1 MSYKLWFA
9 AGAALAASSAPA
21 QPAAQKV
28 AQGSPLISSVT
39 ACQGIADPAQRLA
52 CYDASVAKLKT
63 ATEQRDVVVVDKE
76 QVRKTRRS
84 LFGFSFPDLPAIFG
98 GGDGKADEADEPE
111 FRQIEST
118 IVNVGSRGDGKWIM
132 VLPDGATWQY
142 AEINRYVEPER
153 GDKILIKKAALGSF
167 MANIEGQRA
176 VRVERIR

>member
-1 MSYKLWFA
+1 MSYKLLLA
-9 AGAALAASSAPA
+9 AGAALAASAA
-21 QPAAQKV
+21 VAQKV
-28 AQGSPLISSVT
+28 PQGSPFITSVT

-63 ATEQRDVVVVDKE
+63 ATEQREVVVVDKE

-98 GGDGKADEADEPE
+98 GGDGKGETPDEPE

-142 AEINRYVEPER
+142 AEINRYVEPTR

-167 MANIEGQRA
+167 MANIDGQRA

>member
-1 MSYKLWFA
+1 MFA
-9 AGAALAASSAPA
+9 AGAALAASAAPA
-21 QPAAQKV
+21 QPTAQKV
-28 AQGSPLISSVT
+28 PEGSPLIRSVT
-39 ACQGIADPAQRLA
+39 DCQGIADPAQRLA

-98 GGDGKADEADEPE
+98 GGDGKTEGTDEPE

-118 IVNVGSRGDGKWIM
+118 IINVGSRGDGKWIM

-153 GDKILIKKAALGSF
+153 GDKILIKKAALGGF
-167 MANIEGQRA
+167 MANIDGQRA